1 MQHDAPINGLLRK
14 EHVCERLST
23 CLRSVDYM
31 IEAGV
36 LPFIKIGR
44 SVRFLSSDIDDFIAS
59 RRVGARKIPAS
70 VKESKKAKSH
80 PPTK

>member
-1 MQHDAPINGLLRK
+1 
-14 EHVCERLST
+14 
-23 CLRSVDYM
+23 M

-36 LPFIKIGR
+36 LPFVKIGR
-44 SVRFLSSDIDDFIAS
+44 SVRFLSSDIDAFIAS
-59 RRVGARKIPAS
+59 RRVGARKIPAP